1 MAFSVVS
8 SQLQQVR
15 TGMWGQGLCSFSC
28 DCSTGCERKE
38 KAFAQLP
45 VSDTD
50 TKASISRILCS
61 NRFLTPKF
69 WFLKY
74 LPGHSL
80 CCWGKKNQSGAL
92 QLLISLIISQ
102 EQDLTGRWGGQ
113 DTGAMFTSMK
123 PLRGNEMLWKEDAAS
138 MTQVWNGVTNQINE
152 FPGYGG
158 RVLVMFGPLKNSNKK
173 NSK

>member
-1 MAFSVVS
+1 MTFSVVS

-15 TGMWGQGLCSFSC
+15 TGMWGQGLSALS
-28 DCSTGCERKE
+28 
-38 KAFAQLP
+38 P
-45 VSDTD
+45 VAALQAV
-50 TKASISRILCS
+50 K
-61 NRFLTPKF
+61 
-69 WFLKY
+69 
-74 LPGHSL
+74 
-80 CCWGKKNQSGAL
+80 GKKKPLPSFQYQTPIPKPLSPGSCAPTGSSPPGSGSWNTFQGTPSAAEGRKSGAI

-123 PLRGNEMLWKEDAAS
+123 PLRGNEMLWKEEAAS
-138 MTQVWNGVTNQINE
+138 MTHVWNGVTNQINE